1 MLSTKHPAA
10 PLTRGL
16 PYAFRTPDGHFVPD
30 HIRQSPNGMPAQTRL
45 QKTFHRKD
53 VDNITAEV
61 DEVNSFGD
69 GAADEWRKGMTQRGK
84 DAMADS
90 SRWERWEGTLPLGKM
105 PAEVLREYD
114 LASFPR
120 LLDQQQ
126 RQQRQA
132 TNQYAHVGG
141 ALPAPPFHGKQE
153 SFSNLD
159 FFTLVL
165 HTVKRHLI
173 CGNGEATRREDST
186 FRSQEWTIV
195 IHSQSP
201 PVTDPSHRY
210 ASVASTRTCLCQHAT
225 SSATSYFTS
234 RTLYSPGTSSR
245 SQCPRGRSCPSSSPC
260 RH

>member
-30 HIRQSPNGMPAQTRL
+30 HIRQSPNGVPAQFRL
-45 QKTFHRKD
+45 QKTFYRKD

-90 SRWERWEGTLPLGKM
+90 SRWERWEGTMQLGKVL
-105 PAEVLREYD
+105 AEVLREYD

-132 TNQYAHVGG
+132 TSQYAHVGG
-141 ALPAPPFHGKQE
+141 ALPAPPFHGKPE
-153 SFSNLD
+153 SSPSLD
-159 FFTLVL
+159 LNSLVL
-165 HTVKRHLI
+165 RVSKHHSVHGNEGASQKDIPCKLPTGQLLSTVHHH
-173 CGNGEATRREDST
+173 
-186 FRSQEWTIV
+186 Q
-195 IHSQSP
+195 
-201 PVTDPSHRY
+201 
-210 ASVASTRTCLCQHAT
+210 
-225 SSATSYFTS
+225 
-234 RTLYSPGTSSR
+234 
-245 SQCPRGRSCPSSSPC
+245 
-260 RH
+260 

>member
-45 QKTFHRKD
+45 QKTFYRKD

-90 SRWERWEGTLPLGKM
+90 SRWERWEGTMPIGKM

-126 RQQRQA
+126 RQQRQ
-132 TNQYAHVGG
+132 TTSQYAHVGG
-141 ALPAPPFHGKQE
+141 ALAAPPFHGKQE

-159 FFTLVL
+159 F
-165 HTVKRHLI
+165 
-173 CGNGEATRREDST
+173 
-186 FRSQEWTIV
+186 
-195 IHSQSP
+195 
-201 PVTDPSHRY
+201 
-210 ASVASTRTCLCQHAT
+210 
-225 SSATSYFTS
+225 SYFCPTHH
-234 RTLYSPGTSSR
+234 RTIFLSVHGSSKAR
-245 SQCPRGRSCPSSSPC
+245 IRGESTCKP
-260 RH
+260 HKVDD

>member
-16 PYAFRTPDGHFVPD
+16 PYAFRTSDGHFVPD

-69 GAADEWRKGMTQRGK
+69 GAADEWRKGMT
-84 DAMADS
+84 MS
-90 SRWERWEGTLPLGKM
+90 LGKM

-132 TNQYAHVGG
+132 TSQYAHVGG
-141 ALPAPPFHGKQE
+141 ALAPPPFHGKQE
-153 SFSNLD
+153 SFSNLN
-159 FFTLVL
+159 FPILVP
-165 HTVKRHLI
+165 HIAKQHAVY
-173 CGNGEATRREDST
+173 GSSAATSRKESKYNSQVDDCYTQSIDS
-186 FRSQEWTIV
+186 
-195 IHSQSP
+195 
-201 PVTDPSHRY
+201 VTDPSHRY
-210 ASVASTRTCLCQHAT
+210 SSVTSACACLCKYTTSIAT
-225 SSATSYFTS
+225 SCSTSWTF
-234 RTLYSPGTSSR
+234 YSPCTSPGPQCSR
-245 SQCPRGRSCPSSSPC
+245 G
-260 RH
+260 

>member
-45 QKTFHRKD
+45 QKTFYRKD

-90 SRWERWEGTLPLGKM
+90 SRWERWEGTMPIGKM

-126 RQQRQA
+126 HQQRQA
-132 TNQYAHVGG
+132 TSQYAHVGG
-141 ALPAPPFHGKQE
+141 ALTAPPFHGKQE
-153 SFSNLD
+153 SFSDLHFFIVVLYNTKLHSVYGNEAATEAATSRNSARLD
-159 FFTLVL
+159 F
-165 HTVKRHLI
+165 
-173 CGNGEATRREDST
+173 
-186 FRSQEWTIV
+186 
-195 IHSQSP
+195 QSGRLLCIIN
-201 PVTDPSHRY
+201 HR
-210 ASVASTRTCLCQHAT
+210 Q
-225 SSATSYFTS
+225 
-234 RTLYSPGTSSR
+234 
-245 SQCPRGRSCPSSSPC
+245 
-260 RH
+260 

>member
-30 HIRQSPNGMPAQTRL
+30 HIRQSPNGLPAQTRL
-45 QKTFHRKD
+45 QKTFYRKD

-90 SRWERWEGTLPLGKM
+90 SRWERWEGTMPLGKM

-126 RQQRQA
+126 RQQREA
-132 TNQYAHVGG
+132 TSQYAHVGG
-141 ALPAPPFHGKQE
+141 ALAAPPFHGKQE
-153 SFSNLD
+153 SFSNLN
-159 FFTLVL
+159 FFIPVP
-165 HTVKRHLI
+165 HIVKRHTLS
-173 CGNGEATRREDST
+173 GSSAATSRKESKCNSQVDDCYTQSIDS
-186 FRSQEWTIV
+186 
-195 IHSQSP
+195 
-201 PVTDPSHRY
+201 VTDPSHRY
-210 ASVASTRTCLCQHAT
+210 SSVTSACACLCKHTTSIAT
-225 SSATSYFTS
+225 SCSTS
-234 RTLYSPGTSSR
+234 RTFYSPCTPPCPQCSR
-245 SQCPRGRSCPSSSPC
+245 G
-260 RH
+260 